1 MTRGVDSELEIVNT
15 FAWRIILIHGG
26 NKMKTQRFALILTL
40 LNLALLLFLA
50 TKGSRVEA
58 ESVPPVLRARAFEI
72 IDGQGRVRAEIKVLP
87 AQPDFKMPD
96 GTTGYPETVLL
107 RLITSKG
114 GPNVKLSAS
123 EDGSGMVLGGEPG
136 YVQILSRSKTP
147 FIKLVNKNGREQEIK
162 P

>member
-1 MTRGVDSELEIVNT
+1 
-15 FAWRIILIHGG
+15 
-26 NKMKTQRFALILTL
+26 MKTQRLALVLTL
-40 LNLALLLFLA
+40 LNLALLVFLGA
-50 TKGSRVEA
+50 KSIRVEA
-58 ESVPPVLRARAFEI
+58 GSVPAMLRAQAFEI
-72 IDGQGRVRAEIKVLP
+72 VDGEGRVRAEIKVLP

-114 GPNVKLSAS
+114 APNVKLSAL
-123 EDGSGMVLGGEPG
+123 EDGSGLVLDGEPG

-147 FIKLVNKNGREQEIK
+147 FMKLVNKDGREQEIK

>member
-1 MTRGVDSELEIVNT
+1 MADV
-15 FAWRIILIHGG
+15 
-26 NKMKTQRFALILTL
+26 KMVKIEDIAPYSGPKTIPGIRMRPA
-40 LNLALLLFLA
+40 
-50 TKGSRVEA
+50 
-58 ESVPPVLRARAFEI
+58 ARALGITAWGMSVFEI
-72 IDGQGRVRAEIKVLP
+72 DP
-87 AQPDFKMPD
+87 

-114 GPNVKLSAS
+114 GPNVKLSAT